1 MTNLLAAESKALW
14 ALSNEI
20 RSCRNGGPGDLDEA
34 TEEVEC
40 ILMHSEYESI
50 RRRCRKLL
58 ATDNVSAGRVR

>member
-20 RSCRNGGPGDLDEA
+20 RSCRNGGPGNLDEA

-40 ILMHSEYESI
+40 ILMHTEHESI
-50 RRRCRKLL
+50 RKRCRSLL
-58 ATDNVSAGRVR
+58 AADSVSAGRAR